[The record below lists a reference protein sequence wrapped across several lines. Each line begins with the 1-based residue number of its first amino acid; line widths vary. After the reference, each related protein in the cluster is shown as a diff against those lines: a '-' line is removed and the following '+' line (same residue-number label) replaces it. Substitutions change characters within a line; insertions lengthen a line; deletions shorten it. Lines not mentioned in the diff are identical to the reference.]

1 MTDIYVETD
10 YIYMVFKRFNS
21 LEMRFLILFAII
33 SLFDVT
39 TGYQRPKRFFR
50 MVTGSITGSDN
61 ETYYFRTPQNDQ

>member
-1 MTDIYVETD
+1 
-10 YIYMVFKRFNS
+10 MVFKRFNS

-50 MVTGSITGSDN
+50 MVTGSITGS
-61 ETYYFRTPQNDQ
+61 EY